1 MKRVTSPAAS
11 SRAPARRRFRLIV
24 VVASVLAAAV
34 GSLVLA
40 TRDPGEKATTRG
52 ITATLRVPGHPGP
65 VAASADVLW
74 VALNGDPAR
83 PAGDRPLLRLDL
95 ATGAVVQAVHL
106 GGEVSYLVRDGGRLI
121 ASVKPVGGDAFG
133 SRRLVALDW
142 RTGAVLPLG
151 DSHLSDADAR
161 EIDGPV
167 DQVVRT
173 GDSMWALE
181 DRRGALLQL
190 DPSTLTPFPAPIRLS
205 SGRTLGMAAGDGH
218 LWVTATDAGQI
229 VRIDPATRAITRVHV
244 GGFPV
249 GIAVA
254 DGNVWYADRSDG
266 SVVRLDPR
274 TLRATGDPIRVGGKP
289 TWLGVAGNSVFVTD
303 ENAGTVARIDGHSGR
318 QVGPPIQIAPA
329 ANAAVAPALAPS
341 GRSVWVSSFPSNTVT
356 RITSPASRTA
366 RSSEMTVNGTGNG
379 PVNDV
384 TNGGVA
390 GTGHFTLTGAINDRG
405 TYIGYRSVRGQVA
418 KVRTVLIGKKGTIT
432 IVITIRLGKESP
444 APWTIM
450 SGTKR
455 YVGLHATG
463 RLIVD
468 NYWSDPYTFV
478 LAGSVSR

>member
-1 MKRVTSPAAS
+1 MKRVTSPAAC
-11 SRAPARRRFRLIV
+11 SRAPAHRRFRLIV

-52 ITATLRVPGHPGP
+52 ITATLRIPGHPGP

-95 ATGAVVQAVHL
+95 ASGAVVQAVHL

-121 ASVKPVGGDAFG
+121 ASVKPVGDGAFG

-167 DQVVRT
+167 DQVVPT

-181 DRRGALLQL
+181 DRPAGLLQL
-190 DPSTLTPFPAPIRLS
+190 DPSTLAPFPFPIRLS
-205 SGRTLGMAAGDGH
+205 SGRTLGLAAGDGH

-266 SVVRLDPR
+266 SVVRLDRRSLQPI
-274 TLRATGDPIRVGGKP
+274 GDPIRVGGKP

-303 ENAGTVARIDGHSGR
+303 EDAGTVARIDGHSGR

-329 ANAAVAPALAPS
+329 ANGAVAPALAPS
-341 GRSVWVSSFPSNTVT
+341 GRAVWVSSFASDTVT
-356 RITSPASRTA
+356 RVTSPASPTA
-366 RSSEMTVNGTGNG
+366 PSSEMTMTGTGDG

-390 GTGHFTLTGAINDRG
+390 STGHFTLTGAISDNG
-405 TYIGYRSVRGQVA
+405 TYIDYRSVRGQVA
-418 KVRTVLIGKKGTIT
+418 KVRKILIGKKGTIT
-432 IVITIRLGKESP
+432 IVITIRLGTESP
-444 APWTIM
+444 APWTIV
-450 SGTKR
+450 SGTKS

-468 NYWSDPYTFV
+468 NYDSDPYTFV
-478 LAGSVSR
+478 LSGTVSR